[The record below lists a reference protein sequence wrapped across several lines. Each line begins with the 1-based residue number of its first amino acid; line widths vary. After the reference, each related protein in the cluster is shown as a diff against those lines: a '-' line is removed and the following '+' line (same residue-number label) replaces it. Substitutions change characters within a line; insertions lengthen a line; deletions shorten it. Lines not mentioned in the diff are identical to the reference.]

1 MKGVTDKGG
10 NGSDSEGFSF
20 GGLIKAVKSVRQ
32 KMVPL
37 YAALPRINIV
47 MFVAGQVLWRVAHQ

>member
-1 MKGVTDKGG
+1 VTDKGG